1 MTETTGR
8 LRDVLAGAT
17 MTVIGLAVVFEART
31 YQIGSLTRMGPGY
44 LPVVLGGVLAGIG
57 VVIAL
62 RAWASDRIDVHT
74 SDRPGHTVAGP
85 LDLRGGAA
93 IVAGVLAFIALGA
106 WAGLVPATF
115 ACVLIAAL
123 GDRSHGWRR
132 ALTLAAVVTVLGVG
146 LFSFGLKVSFPLFRW

>member
-1 MTETTGR
+1 MSETTGR
-8 LRDVLAGAT
+8 LRDVLAGTT
-17 MTVIGLAVVFEART
+17 MTIIGLAVVLEART

-44 LPVVLGGVLAGIG
+44 MPLVLGGALAGIG
-57 VVIAL
+57 VIITL
-62 RAWASDRIDVHT
+62 KAWASDRPDVHAM
-74 SDRPGHTVAGP
+74 DRPGHTIAGP

-93 IVAGVLAFIALGA
+93 IVVAVLAFIVLGA

-132 ALTLAAVVTVLGVG
+132 ALTLATVVTVLGVG